1 MKENKDFFGRVKA
14 WCKEHKTTIK
24 ALMQDASGGEW
35 TEDVYQGWRRTNS
48 APDGENIAR
57 LAAYMG
63 VSCDYLITGEEENGL
78 TESEMEAVKMAQRLS
93 SGNFQRWLDF
103 GSGLAAGQDKDDV
116 AIAFEKR
123 RSQAGA

>member
-14 WCKEHKTTIK
+14 WCKEHKTTIET
-24 ALMQDASGGEW
+24 LMQDASDGEW
-35 TEDVYQGWRRTNS
+35 NEATYFGWRKVNS
-48 APDGENIAR
+48 LPKGENIAR

-93 SGNFQRWLDF
+93 AGNFQRWLDF
-103 GSGLAAGQDKDDV
+103 GSGLVAGQDKDDV

-123 RSQAGA
+123 RHQAGA

>member
-1 MKENKDFFGRVKA
+1 MDKNKDFFGRVKA
-14 WCKEHKTTIK
+14 WCKEHKTTIE

-35 TEDVYQGWRRTNS
+35 NKDTYFSWRRGNS
-48 APDGENIAR
+48 LPKGENIAR
-57 LAAYMG
+57 LARFMG

-78 TESEMEAVKMAQRLS
+78 TESEMEVVKMAQRLS
-93 SGNFQRWLDF
+93 AGNFQRWLDF
-103 GSGLAAGQDKDDV
+103 GSGLIAGQDKDDA